1 MTSGIES
8 FIMFSVLPE
17 QISAGLALPRVHSK
31 FLTVYLIGF
40 FTMLI
45 SQGFH
50 YFAFLTPTLYL
61 VIGLAVAVLG
71 VLLFLRFRAK
81 PNASSDSAVLS
92 DALSATVPAGKA
104 DRSRTATRRAA
115 TPATKADLAESAS
128 SDASNFSKNYAE
140 SLEINH
146 LAIGR
151 INSISMP
158 MPVEDLEDSDDEG
171 LLAAIDELQ
180 DDSDADSEFRLI
192 ALRVLA
198 GFKNRNSIDELS
210 QIALYDLSSNLR
222 SKAVMMLADFDHESV
237 FEPIVLACADPSREV
252 RAAGARALVK
262 VSFDRA
268 SAWTRIALADDQFT
282 SRQVARA
289 AVEAGIAE
297 RSFDRLVLND
307 EKAVEEAFALVY
319 LLIRTGETE
328 KLFEAIRD
336 HRDLKT
342 RVALLHA
349 VKVANVAEVIPSLS
363 AFIAAEPMGSVVAD
377 KAREALL
384 GINAM
389 PVAV

>member
-1 MTSGIES
+1 
-8 FIMFSVLPE
+8 
-17 QISAGLALPRVHSK
+17 
-31 FLTVYLIGF
+31 
-40 FTMLI
+40 MLI

-50 YFAFLTPTLYL
+50 FAFLTPSLYL

-71 VLLFLRFRAK
+71 VLVFLRFRAK
-81 PNASSDSAVLS
+81 PNDSSDTAVLS
-92 DALSATVPAGKA
+92 NAFSSTVSAQTA
-104 DRSRTATRRAA
+104 DRNRKVTKRPTTAA
-115 TPATKADLAESAS
+115 TKTELAHSAS
-128 SDASNFSKNYAE
+128 SDATNFSKNYSE

-146 LAIGR
+146 LPIGK
-151 INSISMP
+151 IDSISSP
-158 MPVEDLEDSDDEG
+158 TPFSELEDSDDEG

-198 GFKNRNSIDELS
+198 GFRNRNSVDELS

-222 SKAVMMLADFDHESV
+222 AKAVMMLADFDHESV

-252 RAAGARALVK
+252 RAAAARALVK
-262 VSFDRA
+262 VSFDR
-268 SAWTRIALADDQFT
+268 SDAWTRIALAEDQYM

-297 RSFDRLVLND
+297 RSFDRLVLSD

-349 VKVANVAEVIPSLS
+349 VRVANVAEVIPSLT